1 MAANSSITLT
11 SLDFDSHRESLKS
24 YLKEQAALK
33 DYDFDSSNMAVLLD
47 LLSYNTYL
55 NTFYLNMVASE
66 MFLDSAQLRDS
77 VISHAKELNYLPR
90 SFTSAVAT
98 IDLSI
103 VSGDPFK
110 RLLVVPKGTP
120 FVSRVGEQTFTFT
133 TAENIV
139 ISSANSTFATQGVNI
154 YEGIYLNETYS
165 VNYENDLRFKINNR
179 QVDVSSISVTV
190 IEDNG
195 SVVKNYERASSLFN
209 IDQDSEVFFV
219 QPAIGDTYEVL
230 FGDGVVGR
238 KPKNN
243 SVIVIEYRSSKG
255 ELPNG
260 ARNFIAGSRIDD
272 ESAITVTT
280 VTPAG
285 GGSVAETMDSIKY
298 NAPRYFTTQERAV
311 TAEDYE
317 NLLKINYPE
326 INAVAAY
333 GGEELSPPQYGRVY
347 VAVDLKDIDGLPN
360 TKKDEYYKFL
370 KSRSSVGITP
380 IFSEVDYTYIE
391 VNSTI
396 KYNVNKTTLSPED
409 MRTIVSSS
417 ILNYTKT
424 NLNTFNRT
432 LRYSRFVNSI
442 DSSDPSIVSNETR
455 LRLVKYLYPEIG
467 VAQNLTIDFRTP
479 IEILLTNYDAHP
491 TLDKHSIKT
500 SEFQYNGLRCYI
512 EDDAEGKMRIVTTRD
527 TGHAVVLYVGT
538 VDYDT
543 GVIKINNFSFDS
555 YEGGA
560 FKVFLAPRN
569 KDIVASKNT
578 LLNIIEPDINLTIE
592 QIRE

>member
-219 QPAIGDTYEVL
+219 QPAVGDTYEVL

-512 EDDAEGKMRIVTTRD
+512 EDDSEGKMRIVTTRD

>member
-219 QPAIGDTYEVL
+219 QPAVGDTYEVL

-467 VAQNLTIDFRTP
+467 IAQNLTIDFRTP

-512 EDDAEGKMRIVTTRD
+512 EDDSEGKMRIVTTRD